1 MAITDMFKTQVSKTY
16 EEKLQEDEELDVDLR
31 IAEKRLLLKR
41 LKEQGLSMNDF
52 GGSFKR
58 AIQWLKTH

>member
-1 MAITDMFKTQVSKTY
+1 MAITDMFRPQESKTY